1 MKEQTRITISENVE
15 RIDMYIKMISDELKD
30 PDLVD
35 HAAIIDHLEHMGECT
50 DNIMHQVYGG

>member
-1 MKEQTRITISENVE
+1 MKEQTRSTISENVE

-50 DNIMHQVYGG
+50 DNIMREAWGG